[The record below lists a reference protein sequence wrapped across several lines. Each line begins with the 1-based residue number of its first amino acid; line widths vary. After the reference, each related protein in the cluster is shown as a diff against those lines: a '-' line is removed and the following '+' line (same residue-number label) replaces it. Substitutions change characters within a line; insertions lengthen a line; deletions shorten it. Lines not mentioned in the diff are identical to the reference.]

1 VAILSEFD
9 VHIWYCITELLD
21 CNAISTAN
29 SHLSIREKSRRDR
42 FRFDADRRD
51 FTVAHDLLRQ
61 ALSSYADL
69 SPSDWQFSIDACG
82 KPSID
87 SNDPKLRELSFSL
100 SHTQGFVACA
110 ITKKVPVGIDVEQI
124 DQSLRMQEIADRYL
138 TAEEAQQLRGCS
150 EEARN
155 IRLTELWTLK
165 EAFLKAVG
173 IGHFGSFTD
182 ISFRLDEHRN
192 IEFSAPTIA
201 GFQEWQFALFEPL
214 ADVRMSIAI
223 AGSSPPRYHL
233 HPYDGRMIDS
243 LLASPSK
250 HSAAR
255 PNRGGLPL

>member
-1 VAILSEFD
+1 MAILSELD

-21 CNAISTAN
+21 CNAVSAAS

-42 FRFDADRRD
+42 FRFDTDRRD

-87 SNDPKLRELSFSL
+87 SNDPKFKELSFSL
-100 SHTQGFVACA
+100 SHAQGFVACA

-124 DQSLRMQEIADRYL
+124 DQSLRLQEIADRYL

-150 EEARN
+150 DDALS

-165 EAFLKAVG
+165 EAFFKAVG
-173 IGHFGSFTD
+173 IGHFGSLTD
-182 ISFRLDEHRN
+182 ISFHFGEHRN
-192 IEFSAPTIA
+192 IEFSTPTIA
-201 GFQEWQFALFEPL
+201 GSQEWQFALFEPL

-223 AGSSPPRYHL
+223 AGSSPPRYHF
-233 HPYDGRMIDS
+233 HPYDGRMTDS
-243 LLASPSK
+243 LLATPSK
-250 HSAAR
+250 QSAAR
-255 PNRGGLPL
+255 PTRGRLPL